1 MFDNFLSDD
10 FTRKKI
16 RALLCYLEKISK
28 CQYWLKWFHFIIVLL
43 INDEILMNEKI
54 MQKLEHFFSCFYNIL
69 LTIGLNIGCFVL
81 FYNKKII

>member
-1 MFDNFLSDD
+1 MLFGKNIEVSIL
-10 FTRKKI
+10 TKV
-16 RALLCYLEKISK
+16 ISF
-28 CQYWLKWFHFIIVLL
+28 YNRFVLM
-43 INDEILMNEKI
+43 NDEILMNEKI